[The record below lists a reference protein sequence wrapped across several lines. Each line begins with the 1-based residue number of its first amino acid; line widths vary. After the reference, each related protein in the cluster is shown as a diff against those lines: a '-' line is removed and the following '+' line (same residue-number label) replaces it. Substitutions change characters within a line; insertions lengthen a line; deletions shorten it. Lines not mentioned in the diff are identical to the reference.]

1 MSEIVSGILAAANR
15 IQSDL
20 ARPPRRPSKPANEGL
35 VDSSLVEGT
44 RLAFLSAVIDQI
56 NGPFEHKWYDATSV
70 MLRRLIETL
79 IIEAYFKQGMAS
91 KIKDDNGDFLPL
103 ADLVVCARKESAFN
117 LSRNTKRLLTQLKKL
132 GDLSA
137 HNKSFNAK
145 RSYMENL
152 ADEFYLDLQTLI
164 REFVNLA
171 K

>member
-1 MSEIVSGILAAANR
+1 MNELSKNALTIARRLHAA
-15 IQSDL
+15 I
-20 ARPPRRPSKPANEGL
+20 PRAGKKSSKPESEGL
-35 VDSSLVEGT
+35 VDSALVEGT
-44 RLAFLSAVIDQI
+44 RLAFLTTVIDQV
-56 NGPFEHKWYDATSV
+56 NGPFEHEWYDASAV

-79 IIEAYFKQGMAS
+79 IIEAFVKHKIES
-91 KIKDDNGDFLPL
+91 KIKDANGDFLLL
-103 ADLVVCARKESAFN
+103 ADLVVRARQESAFN
-117 LSRNTKRLLTQLKKL
+117 LSRNTKKLLTKLKKL

-152 ADEFYLDLQTLI
+152 ADEFYLDLQTLV